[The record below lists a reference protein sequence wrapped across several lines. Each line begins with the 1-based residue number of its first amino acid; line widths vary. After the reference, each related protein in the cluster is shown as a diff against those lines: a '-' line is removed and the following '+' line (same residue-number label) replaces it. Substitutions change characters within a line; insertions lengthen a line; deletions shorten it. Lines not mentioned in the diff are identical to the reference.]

1 MISGG
6 DAMIA
11 YGPVPSRRL
20 GRSLGVN
27 NVPPKAC
34 TYACAYCQVGRTLD
48 LSVVRR
54 EFYPPEEILSSVAAR
69 VAQVGEAGEA
79 IDYLSFVPDG
89 EPTLDVHLG
98 REIEL
103 LRELGRPI
111 AVISNS
117 SLLDRAEVRAEL
129 AKADWVSL
137 KVDAVDGAG
146 WRRLN
151 RPHRA
156 LDLPA
161 ILRGVLEF
169 AQEFPGTLVT
179 ETMLVSGAN
188 DAAQQV
194 EAAAAY
200 LSALRPSTAYVAV
213 PTRPPARSWVSP
225 PEAEALLRCHR
236 TFEERGLHVEYL
248 MGYEGNAFAAT
259 GDTALNLLGITAV
272 HPMREEAVAD
282 LLARSQSQ
290 WDVVEKL
297 IDEKLLQRVAWRG
310 SVYYLRQPRRPTGG
324 D

>member
-1 MISGG
+1 
-6 DAMIA
+6 MIA

-20 GRSLGVN
+20 GRSLGIN

-54 EFYPPEEILSSVAAR
+54 EFHCPEDIVDSVAAR
-69 VAQVGEAGEA
+69 VARADAAAEA

-89 EPTLDVHLG
+89 EPTLDIHLG

-111 AVISNS
+111 AVISNA

-137 KVDAVDGAG
+137 KVDAVDETG

-151 RPHRA
+151 RPHRS

-161 ILRGVLEF
+161 ILRGILEF
-169 AQEFPGTLVT
+169 AQEFSGTLVT
-179 ETMLVSGAN
+179 ETMLVSRAN
-188 DAAQQV
+188 DDAHQV

-200 LSALRPSTAYVAV
+200 LSALRPSIAYVAV
-213 PTRPPARSWVSP
+213 PTRPPTRTWVSA
-225 PEAEALLRCHR
+225 PEAEALLRCYR
-236 TFEERGLHVEYL
+236 TFKDRGLQVEYL
-248 MGYEGNAFAAT
+248 MGYEGNAFAAS
-259 GDTALNLLGITAV
+259 GDPADDLLGITAV
-272 HPMREEAVAD
+272 HPMREEAVDD
-282 LLARSQSQ
+282 LLARSGAARSVL
-290 WDVVEKL
+290 DDL
-297 IDEKLLQRVAWRG
+297 MAGGLLQRVEWG
-310 SVYYLRQPRRPTGG
+310 GHTWYLRHPGRPSG
-324 D
+324 DS